1 MATRA
6 ATPNILTVNVTPDDD
21 GVTVQL
27 GGVFDAL
34 GVPAFSAVVSPLLYE
49 RRQPPIDIDV
59 GALTHLTGSG
69 LGAIVFA
76 VQFAEGHGQSCR
88 VTGASGQPA
97 AMLQTVALMRGAP
110 RVLGAIN

>member
-1 MATRA
+1 MATEPA
-6 ATPNILTVNVTPDDD
+6 APESLALHATHGDE
-21 GVTVQL
+21 GVIVHV

-34 GVPAFSAVVSPLLYE
+34 GVAAFSAIVSPLLYE
-49 RRQPPIDIDV
+49 RRQPPIEIDV
-59 GALTHLTGSG
+59 GALTHLSGSG

-97 AMLQTVALMRGAP
+97 AILHAVALTRGAP
-110 RVLGAIN
+110 RVLGSIN